1 VNGLDRPRTIGEE
14 IANAGAAAQQQ
25 QRV

>member
-1 VNGLDRPRTIGEE
+1 VNGLDRPRTIGEP
-14 IANAGAAAQQQ
+14 IAKAGAAAQQQ